1 MTTEL
6 VIFLMGA
13 LFNLMIA
20 VIITRFIYYPLTQ
33 TKSFV
38 FTFIAFN
45 SIVYFVL
52 GLLTS
57 TALGVGVGFGL
68 FAIFSVLRYRTDE
81 MPIRE
86 MTYMFILVALPVVNS
101 VLITTND
108 YDTLLVVNAF
118 IIAMLYVLEKGW
130 GFRFEGNKRIVY
142 DMIEYITP
150 ANEALLLDDLR
161 RRTGLMVKR
170 VEIERID
177 FLRDVAEIKIFYD
190 EPHRKDP
197 GAGRLIAYEEPV
209 ARYADMP
216 MNAATTTNGVSAPAR
231 AGMNHTHS
239 SVSAD

>member
-1 MTTEL
+1 MSSDLFYLLLGAGLNLL
-6 VIFLMGA
+6 V
-13 LFNLMIA
+13 A
-20 VIITRFIYYPLTQ
+20 VLIVRFIYYPVTQ
-33 TKSFV
+33 DKIYV
-38 FTFIAFN
+38 FTFLAFN
-45 SIVYFVL
+45 TVIYFVM

-57 TALGVGVGFGL
+57 AELSIGVGFGL

-150 ANEALLLDDLR
+150 ANDGQLLADLR

-177 FLRDVAEIKIFYD
+177 FLRDVADIKVYYD
-190 EPHRKDP
+190 EPRRKDH
-197 GAGRLIAYEEPV
+197 GAGELIAYEEPV
-209 ARYADMP
+209 VRYADMP
-216 MNAATTTNGVSAPAR
+216 MNAATTTNGASAPAR

>member
-13 LFNLMIA
+13 LFNLLIA

-86 MTYMFILVALPVVNS
+86 MTYMFILVALPVANS
-101 VLITTND
+101 VLIATMD
-108 YDTLLVVNAF
+108 YDTLLAVNLF
-118 IIAMLYVLEKGW
+118 IIALLYVLEKGW
-130 GFRFEGNKRIVY
+130 GFRFEENKRIVY

-150 ANEALLLDDLR
+150 ANEDRLLADLR
-161 RRTGLMVKR
+161 RRTGLLVKR

-177 FLRDVAEIKIFYD
+177 FLRDVAEIKIFYN
-190 EPHRKDP
+190 EPWTAPQDDDRP
-197 GAGRLIAYEEPV
+197 PAGERPL
-209 ARYADMP
+209 ARYAAP
-216 MNAATTTNGVSAPAR
+216 ANGVMAVAVQSHKPAHDAQR
-231 AGMNHTHS
+231 S
-239 SVSAD
+239 

>member
-6 VIFLMGA
+6 VVFLMGA

-86 MTYMFILVALPVVNS
+86 MTYLFIVIALPVMNS
-101 VLITTND
+101 VLMSDTNIAR
-108 YDTLLVVNAF
+108 LL
-118 IIAMLYVLEKGW
+118 IANGAIVALLYALEKEW
-130 GFRFEGNKRIVY
+130 GFHFSGSRIITY
-142 DMIEYITP
+142 DRVDLITP
-150 ANEALLLDDLR
+150 ANQEKLLADLR
-161 RRTGLMVKR
+161 ERTGLAVDR
-170 VEIERID
+170 VEVRKINFLNDTVDMTIHYDKPRAPKNIPTLVPVNER
-177 FLRDVAEIKIFYD
+177 
-190 EPHRKDP
+190 
-197 GAGRLIAYEEPV
+197 G
-209 ARYADMP
+209 
-216 MNAATTTNGVSAPAR
+216 
-231 AGMNHTHS
+231 
-239 SVSAD
+239 